1 MLVKSLNIFE
11 QSSVYFRIS
20 DFSNRFSS
28 SFSSLCTILSHNDIK
43 MQGLQKRH
51 IVSENLSLKVQLIF
65 PLIFHLMIQKVFHL
79 MFQKK
84 SFI

>member
-28 SFSSLCTILSHNDIK
+28 SFSGLCTILSHNDIK